1 MEMFEGIEI
10 HSIEGI
16 IEYNEVQDFPK
27 RYVLIDDIEDAVNFD
42 SNFEILFDMLVSSNG
57 TKYWEVSPNKPR
69 AL

>member
-1 MEMFEGIEI
+1 MM
-10 HSIEGI
+10 
-16 IEYNEVQDFPK
+16 
-27 RYVLIDDIEDAVNFD
+27 LEDAVNFD